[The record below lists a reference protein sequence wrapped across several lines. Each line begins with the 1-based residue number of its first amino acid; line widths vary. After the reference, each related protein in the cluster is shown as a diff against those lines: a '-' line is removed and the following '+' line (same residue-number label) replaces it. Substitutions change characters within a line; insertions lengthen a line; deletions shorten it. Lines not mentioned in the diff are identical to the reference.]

1 VEVVKAITVPV
12 CDVPGAKVTSTPVR
26 VRLYDVRRD
35 AHSVLGITGTQPVF
49 SHANTVGNMTWAL
62 KERVLGSMID
72 GEWTPTIRP
81 ERFATAEMLRW
92 RGAIERKLGT
102 TWVPD
107 SRDDFITHAT
117 SGKRKVIYQAAAVD
131 LSLKPLEARDAEIT
145 AFLKAEKWRELK
157 APRVISPRCPRY
169 LLETGRYLHPIE
181 KHVYRAIEE
190 AAGYPVVM
198 KGYTQERRAEVLS
211 QHGNAFQDPVYV
223 GLDASKFDQ
232 HVSVDA
238 LKFEHHVYNF
248 AYNQDPELRKM
259 LRWQLKNKCYFN
271 GVDGRVR
278 WTTLGGRMSGDMN
291 TALGNC
297 ILSAIMLLAYSEAAG
312 VRMRCV
318 VDGDDCVAVMERRD
332 VEAFISGLKDWYLRR
347 GFRMKVERPC
357 SFKRVEFCQCTPV
370 LVSGVLTMVRNPRKA
385 LAQDMAWIQKGGVRH
400 QDVVAATG
408 VGGVAAFSGVP
419 VLEELYRF
427 MARHGSST
435 EAARGRVHLDGWAA
449 RTHSERQ
456 GLKVDDAAR
465 VSFWEAFGIDP
476 GVQMAIEEELRSLK
490 PLNLSNI
497 HNIHETSHDLI
508 QQLTL
513 LDTDSH
519 GEI

>member
-1 VEVVKAITVPV
+1 MEVVRAITVPV
-12 CDVPGAKVTSTPVR
+12 CDVPGAKVTPTPVR

-35 AHSVLGITGTQPVF
+35 AHSVLGITGTQSVF
-49 SHANTVGNMTWAL
+49 SHANTIGNMTWAL

-72 GEWTPTIRP
+72 GVFTETIRP
-81 ERFATAEMLRW
+81 KCFETGEMLRW
-92 RGAIERKLGT
+92 RSAIERKLGT

-107 SRDDFITHAT
+107 SRDDFITYAT
-117 SGKRKVIYQAAAVD
+117 SGKRRVIYTNAALD
-131 LSLKPLEARDAEIT
+131 LALKPLTAEDADIT

-198 KGYTQERRAEVLS
+198 KGYTQERRAEVLR

-232 HVSVDA
+232 HVSQAA
-238 LKFEHHVYNF
+238 LKFEHHVYLS
-248 AYNQDPELRKM
+248 AYNKDPELRRM
-259 LRWQLKNKCYFN
+259 LRWQLKNRCFFN
-271 GVDGRVR
+271 GVDGKVR

-297 ILSAIMLLAYSEAAG
+297 ILSAIMLLAYSEATG
-312 VRMRCV
+312 VRIRCV
-318 VDGDDCVAVMERRD
+318 VDGDDCVAVMERKDLARFM
-332 VEAFISGLKDWYLRR
+332 AGLKEWYLER
-347 GFRMKVERPC
+347 GFRMKVEQPC
-357 SFKRVEFCQCTPV
+357 SFERVEFCQCTPV
-370 LVSGVLTMVRNPRKA
+370 LVGGRWTLVRNPRKA
-385 LAQDMAWIQKGGVRH
+385 LAQDMAWIRKGGVRH

-427 MARHGSST
+427 MSRHGSAKD
-435 EAARGRVHLDGWAA
+435 AARGAKQLDGWAA
-449 RTHSERQ
+449 RTHSERR
-456 GLKVDDAAR
+456 GLAVDEAAR
-465 VSFWEAFGIDP
+465 YSFWVAFGIDP
-476 GVQMAIEEELRSLK
+476 GVQLAIEEELRSLR
-490 PLNLSNI
+490 PLNLTKI
-497 HNIHETSHDLI
+497 HNFHENSHDLN
-508 QQLTL
+508 QQSTI
-513 LDTDSH
+513 LDIDTY
-519 GEI
+519 G

>member
-1 VEVVKAITVPV
+1 MEVARAITVPV
-12 CDVPGAKVTSTPVR
+12 CDVPGAKVTPTPVR

-35 AHSVLGITGTQPVF
+35 AHSVLGITGTQSVF
-49 SHANTVGNMTWAL
+49 SHANTIGNMTWAL

-72 GEWTPTIRP
+72 GEFTPTIRP
-81 ERFATAEMLRW
+81 KRFETDGMLKW
-92 RGAIERKLGT
+92 RSAIERKLGS

-107 SRDDFITHAT
+107 SRDEFITHAT
-117 SGKRKVIYQAAAVD
+117 SGKRKVIYTNAALD
-131 LSLKPLEARDAEIT
+131 LALKPLEARDAEIT

-198 KGYTQERRAEVLS
+198 KGYTQERRAEVLLH
-211 QHGNAFQDPVYV
+211 HGNAFKDPMYV

-232 HVSVDA
+232 HVSRDA
-238 LKFEHHVYNF
+238 LKFEHHVYLS
-248 AYNQDPELRKM
+248 AYNRDPELRKM
-259 LRWQLKNKCYFN
+259 LRWQLKNKCFFN
-271 GVDGRVR
+271 GVDGKVK

-297 ILSAIMLLAYSEAAG
+297 ILSAIMLLAYSEAVG

-318 VDGDDCVAVMERRD
+318 VDGDDCVAVMERKD
-332 VEAFISGLKDWYLRR
+332 VARFVDQLKDWYLER

-357 SFKRVEFCQCTPV
+357 RFERVEFCQCTPV
-370 LVSGVLTMVRNPRKA
+370 LVAGQWTLVRNPRKA
-385 LAQDMAWIQKGGVRH
+385 LAQDMSWIQKGGVRH

-408 VGGVAAFSGVP
+408 VGGLAAYSGVP

-427 MARHGSST
+427 MSKHGSPK
-435 EAARGRVHLDGWAA
+435 EIKRGAAQLDGWAS
-449 RTHSERQ
+449 RTHSERAN
-456 GLKVDDAAR
+456 LKVDEAAR
-465 VSFWEAFGIDP
+465 YSFWVAFGIDP
-476 GVQMAIEEELRSLK
+476 GVQMALEAELRSMK
-490 PLNLSNI
+490 PLNLSKI
-497 HNIHETSHDLI
+497 HNFHETPHTLN
-508 QQLTL
+508 QQPTII
-513 LDTDSH
+513 DIDSH
-519 GEI
+519 GAI